1 MPTTVPIITLLSEA
15 FIPELPESLSFPS
28 SFGAPLDADAESGA
42 CSTLVVLIVLVT
54 EVPPLTNTTVLTI
67 IWVTL
72 LAGLVEAG
80 GTETGVVDGFSGE
93 GVESVT
99 LWISDVDTAFD
110 AASEVSLGTKVVEG
124 SSSFSSVGGV
134 EVDTGSGVLE
144 VRTEDSGVS
153 LAGAEEVILSGALED
168 VGMDTAD
175 VELAEAPVPLGTIC
189 RYRSALSTLSA
200 NTRDSDVKK
209 NSSILRDARFPFIS
223 IRYRTRPGS
232 EVVRGRVSKVR
243 RSCIAV
249 PERDVARV

>member
-15 FIPELPESLSFPS
+15 FNPELPESLSFPS
-28 SFGAPLDADAESGA
+28 SFGAPLDVDAESA
-42 CSTLVVLIVLVT
+42 TTSTLVDLIVLVT
-54 EVPPLTNTTVLTI
+54 EVPPLTSTTVLTKT
-67 IWVTL
+67 WVTL
-72 LAGLVEAG
+72 LAGLVEAEVTG
-80 GTETGVVDGFSGE
+80 PGVVDGFSGE

-110 AASEVSLGTKVVEG
+110 AASEVSLDAKVEEG

-144 VRTEDSGVS
+144 VTMEDSDVS

-168 VGMDTAD
+168 IRMDTAD

-209 NSSILRDARFPFIS
+209 KSSIFRDARFPFIS
-223 IRYRTRPGS
+223 NRYRTRPRN
-232 EVVRGRVSKVR
+232 EVV
-243 RSCIAV
+243 
-249 PERDVARV
+249 